1 MAHNFFLNHNEW
13 ILSQI
18 HSFFY
23 CFALNIL
30 NGKLNYP
37 NKCGFP
43 FKKGLFH
50 SENRIRYI

>member
-1 MAHNFFLNHNEW
+1 MNGFYRKF
-13 ILSQI
+13 I
-18 HSFFY
+18 HFFY
-23 CFALNIL
+23 CFAVNIL

-50 SENRIRYI
+50 SET